1 MQGYVMRFTT
11 LWPAAALVACLLS
24 AAPSWGAEHE
34 PLPPTLSDGTPG
46 VSAEDVPVTGDVEVD
61 DARALMNAGRFM
73 EALEIL
79 ALLIQGEVVDGN
91 TLFLYGLAAL
101 EASQLQEMA
110 EETREALL
118 AEAIAVFRDILV
130 NRPELVRVRLELA
143 RAFFF
148 RGQDGLARRHFRQA
162 LAGGVPP
169 PVAANIGRFF
179 NIMRARKR
187 WTGYFG
193 AAIAPDSNLN
203 AASDTETIY
212 IDVFGGRLPF
222 ERQGDFGAR
231 SGLGLSIWGGG
242 EYQQP
247 LSERLRLRVGADA
260 VQREYSGGDFDQY
273 LLAAHAGPRWLAGP
287 RSEISLLGVAHRQ
300 WLGSRPYVDE
310 TGVRLELDRRLAA
323 RWWAR
328 GTVSARERDH
338 HQFDALD
345 GPLTDFTLSLAWTAA
360 PVLRINWTLG
370 YERDHATSVHYRN
383 LSRWVRVGT
392 SLALPL
398 GFTLGTSAEM
408 RRTHYEGS
416 GAVHQVLDGRQRLDR
431 TRTFSISIL
440 NRGFTLLRFSP
451 QLALIHEAR
460 VTNAQ
465 ALDYDRNRAELRFVR
480 QF

>member
-1 MQGYVMRFTT
+1 MQPFVIPFTP
-11 LWPAAALVACLLS
+11 LWRAAALLAACLLLAVPAWS
-24 AAPSWGAEHE
+24 ADHE
-34 PLPPTLSDGTPG
+34 PLPPSLPDGEIG
-46 VSAEDVPVTGDVEVD
+46 AAGEDDAGLAG
-61 DARALMNAGRFM
+61 ARALMDAGRFM

-79 ALLIQGEVVDGN
+79 VPLVQGEVVDGN
-91 TLFLYGLAAL
+91 TLFLYGLTAL
-101 EASQLQEMA
+101 QASQQPEVA
-110 EETREALL
+110 AETRQALL
-118 AEAIAVFRDILV
+118 DEAIAVFREILL
-130 NRPELVRVRLELA
+130 NRPDLVRVRLELA

-148 RGQDGLARRHFRQA
+148 KRQDGLARRHFGQV
-162 LAGGVPP
+162 LAGGVPQ
-169 PVAANIGRFF
+169 PVAAKVVRFL
-179 NIMRARKR
+179 NLMRARKR

-231 SGLGLSIWGGG
+231 SGLGVSLWGGG
-242 EYQQP
+242 EYQLP
-247 LSERLRLRVGADA
+247 LSQRLRLRAGADT
-260 VQREYSGGDFDQY
+260 VQRDYSGGDFDQF
-273 LLAAHAGPRWLAGP
+273 LLAAHVGPRWLVGP
-287 RSEISLLGVAHRQ
+287 RTEISLLGVAHRQ
-300 WLGSRPYVDE
+300 WLGGHPYTDE
-310 TGVRLELDRRLAA
+310 TGVRLELDHRLAP

-328 GTVSARERDH
+328 GTVSARERN
-338 HQFDALD
+338 HQQDFLD
-345 GPLTDFTLSLAWTAA
+345 GPLTDFTLNLAWTVA
-360 PVLRINWTLG
+360 PVLRVQFLVG
-370 YERDHATSVHYRN
+370 YERDHAMSVHYRN
-383 LSRWVRVGT
+383 LSRWVRVGA

-398 GFTLGTSAEM
+398 GFTLGTSAQM
-408 RRTHYEGS
+408 RRTHYEGN
-416 GAVHQVLDGRQRLDR
+416 GLVHQVLDGRQRLDR